1 MADWKTFG
9 FGVAVGL
16 AGAGA
21 LTFKLF
27 RRGGGGG
34 QSWWLGKSFYAKNPL
49 SLYVNSQ
56 NTENEVL
63 GRLRALSVKH
73 TFGIYTTGSDVGKLL
88 TALTRSLGAKK
99 AIDVGVF
106 TGCSSFAMALALPD
120 GGKVVACDISNEYA
134 AIGRPYWVEG
144 GVEDKIDLRLGL
156 ATDTLQGLL
165 DGGEGGSFDL
175 VFIDADNGNYPIYYE
190 LGLQL
195 LRRGGLI
202 VVDNALWRGF
212 LVDPSVHDE
221 ETEGIR
227 VLNSRMK
234 SDPRVDYV
242 LLTVSDGVAIAC
254 KH

>member
-1 MADWKTFG
+1 MDWQTFG
-9 FGVAVGL
+9 VGVAAGL
-16 AGAGA
+16 ATAGTVA
-21 LTFKLF
+21 AMLRLYQ
-27 RRGGGGG
+27 RGKGGRL
-34 QSWWLGKSFYAKNPL
+34 WWLGKFYNSKGPL
-49 SLYVNSQ
+49 TLYINSQ
-56 NTENEVL
+56 NKENEVL
-63 GRLRALSVKH
+63 SRLRAL
-73 TFGIYTTGSDVGKLL
+73 TLGFMTTGSDVGKLL
-88 TALTRSLGAKK
+88 TTLTRSLGAKK
-99 AIDVGVF
+99 VIDVGVF
-106 TGCSSFAMALALPD
+106 TGCSSFAMALALPE
-120 GGKVVACDISNEYA
+120 GGKVVACDVSAKYA

-144 GVEDKIDLRLGL
+144 GVDDKIDLQIGP
-156 ATDTLQGLL
+156 ATDTLQELL

-175 VFIDADNGNYPIYYE
+175 VFIDADKENYPMYYE

-202 VVDNALWRGF
+202 VVDNAIWRGL

-242 LLTVSDGVAIAC
+242 LLTVSDGVGIAC